1 MQATLAAVIITA
13 VIFSVE
19 HHVVKPVWN
28 SKREKYFALIRYIF
42 AKEYII
48 NTAPWTIDLEKLTR
62 SSKDE

>member
-28 SKREKYFALIRYIF
+28 SKREKYFALIRYVF

-48 NTAPWTIDLEKLTR
+48 NIELELIVSDTNR
-62 SSKDE
+62 AF

>member
-28 SKREKYFALIRYIF
+28 SKREKYFALSRYIF

-48 NTAPWTIDLEKLTR
+48 NIELELIVSDTNR
-62 SSKDE
+62 AF